1 MKKHNLR
8 GAVVAGAAAAAL
20 LLTSCGF
27 GGGSNSGAASG
38 SAGAAAGAV
47 TTLDMMVPSYSDG
60 TKALWEKVI
69 KDFEAANTDV
79 KVNLEMQSW
88 ENIEGVLKT
97 KIQGNKAPDI
107 YNGGAFAEFAA
118 EGLLAPVTDV
128 ASEATI
134 ADFQPSFADNEK
146 VDGTQYG
153 LPLIASARAL
163 FYNKALMKEAGV
175 AEVPKT
181 WDELYNAAKAVSEKT
196 KSAGYGMPLGNEE
209 AQGESL
215 IWFAGNGGNF
225 GNATAIEVNTPVN
238 LEAADF
244 MQKMI
249 KDGVT
254 QKDPG
259 ATQRTPMLNT
269 FIQGKI
275 GFAYALPQTVGQIK
289 KENPSLEYGIAPVAT
304 KSGTPA
310 TLGVAD
316 RLMSFKND
324 GSKAA
329 AVKKFMDYFF
339 SADVYSNWVSTEGF
353 LPTTKSGSEKMA
365 GDETLKPFLEMLPN
379 AVFYPTTNPAWNA
392 TDGAFKSLMG
402 QIATGKSATDVL
414 KEIQAKADAAK

>member
-1 MKKHNLR
+1 MKKRTLR
-8 GAVVAGAAAAAL
+8 GTFVAGAAAAAL

-27 GGGSNSGAASG
+27 GGGNTDGGGGESGAPG
-38 SAGAAAGAV
+38 SV
-47 TTLDMMVPSYSDG
+47 TTLDMLVPSYSTG
-60 TKALWEKVI
+60 TKALWEGVI
-69 KDFEAANTDV
+69 KDFEAANSDV
-79 KVNLEMQSW
+79 KVNLEIQSW

-118 EGLLAPVTDV
+118 EGLLAPATDI
-128 ASEATI
+128 ASEATV

-146 VDGTQYG
+146 LEGTQYG

-163 FYNKALMKEAGV
+163 FYNKTLMEEAGV
-175 AEVPKT
+175 SSVPKT
-181 WDELYNAAKAVSEKT
+181 WDELHDAAQAVSEKT
-196 KSAGYGMPLGNEE
+196 KSDGYGMPLGSEE
-209 AQGESL
+209 AQGESM

-225 GNATAIEVNTPVN
+225 GDATNIAVDTPANV
-238 LEAADF
+238 EATEF

-249 KDGVT
+249 TDGAT
-254 QKDPG
+254 QKNPG

-269 FIQGKI
+269 FIQGKL
-275 GFAYALPQTVGQIK
+275 GFAYGLPQTVGQID
-289 KENPSLEYGIAPVAT
+289 KENPDLEYGIAPVAT
-304 KSGTPA
+304 KSGAPA

-339 SADVYSNWVSTEGF
+339 SADVYSNWVTTEGF
-353 LPTTKSGSEKMA
+353 LPTTKSGSEKLA
-365 GDETLKPFLEMLPN
+365 GDATLKPFLDMLPN

-402 QIATGKSATDVL
+402 QIDTGKSASDVL
-414 KEIQAKADAAK
+414 KEIQAKADAAS

>member
-1 MKKHNLR
+1 MKKLNLR
-8 GAVVAGAAAAAL
+8 GVAVAGVATAAL

-27 GGGSNSGAASG
+27 GGASSTSSSEPGASG
-38 SAGAAAGAV
+38 TV
-47 TTLDMMVPSYSDG
+47 TTLTMLAPTYSDG
-60 TKALWEKVI
+60 TKALWTKVI
-69 KDFEAANTDV
+69 KDFEAANPDV
-79 KVNLEMQSW
+79 KVNLETQSW
-88 ENIEGVLKT
+88 ENVESVLKT

-118 EGLLAPVTDV
+118 EGLLAPTSDV

-134 ADFQPSFADNEK
+134 ADFQASFAENEK

-163 FYNKALMKEAGV
+163 FYNKSLMEEAGV
-175 AEVPKT
+175 ASVPTT
-181 WDELYNAAKAVSEKT
+181 WDELHSAAKAVSEKT
-196 KSAGYGMPLGNEE
+196 KADGYGMPLGNEE

-225 GNATAIEVNTPVN
+225 GDGTNIAVDTPANV
-238 LEAADF
+238 EAAEF
-244 MQKMI
+244 MKKMI
-249 KDGVT
+249 DDGVT
-254 QKDPG
+254 QKDAG

-269 FIQGKI
+269 FIQGKL

-289 KENPSLEYGIAPVAT
+289 KENPKLKYGIAPVPT
-304 KSGTPA
+304 KTGTPA

-324 GSKAA
+324 GSKTA

-339 SADVYSNWVSTEGF
+339 SADVYTNWVSTEGF
-353 LPTTKSGSEKMA
+353 LPTTKSGSEKLA
-365 GDETLKPFLEMLPN
+365 SDETLKPFLDMLPN
-379 AVFYPTTNPAWNA
+379 AVFYPTTNAAWNA

-402 QIATGKSATDVL
+402 QIATGKSAADVL

>member
-1 MKKHNLR
+1 MKKLNLR
-8 GAVVAGAAAAAL
+8 GVAVAGVAAAAL

-27 GGGSNSGAASG
+27 GGASSTSSSEPGASG
-38 SAGAAAGAV
+38 TV
-47 TTLDMMVPSYSDG
+47 TTLTMLAPTYSDG
-60 TKALWEKVI
+60 TKALWTKVI
-69 KDFEAANTDV
+69 KDFEAANPDV
-79 KVNLEMQSW
+79 KVNLETQSW
-88 ENIEGVLKT
+88 ENVEGVLKT

-118 EGLLAPVTDV
+118 EGLLAPTSDV

-134 ADFQPSFADNEK
+134 ADFQASFAENEK

-163 FYNKALMKEAGV
+163 FYNKSLMEEAGV
-175 AEVPKT
+175 ASVPTT
-181 WDELYNAAKAVSEKT
+181 WDELYSAAKAVSEKT
-196 KSAGYGMPLGNEE
+196 KADGYGMPLGNEE

-225 GNATAIEVNTPVN
+225 GDGTNIAVDTPANV
-238 LEAADF
+238 EAAEF
-244 MQKMI
+244 MKKMI
-249 KDGVT
+249 DDGVT
-254 QKDPG
+254 QKDAG

-269 FIQGKI
+269 FIQGKL

-289 KENPSLEYGIAPVAT
+289 KENPKLKYGIAPVPT
-304 KSGTPA
+304 KTGTPA

-324 GSKAA
+324 GSKTA

-339 SADVYSNWVSTEGF
+339 SADVYTNWVSTEGF
-353 LPTTKSGSEKMA
+353 LPTTKSGSEKLA
-365 GDETLKPFLEMLPN
+365 SDETLKPFLDMLPN
-379 AVFYPTTNPAWNA
+379 AVFYPTTNAAWNA

-402 QIATGKSATDVL
+402 QIATGKSAADVL

>member
-1 MKKHNLR
+1 MKKLNLR
-8 GAVVAGAAAAAL
+8 GVAVAGVAAAAL

-27 GGGSNSGAASG
+27 GGASSTSSSEPGASG
-38 SAGAAAGAV
+38 TV
-47 TTLDMMVPSYSDG
+47 TTLTMLAPTYSDG
-60 TKALWEKVI
+60 TKALWTKVI
-69 KDFEAANTDV
+69 KDFEAANPDV
-79 KVNLEMQSW
+79 KVNLETQSW
-88 ENIEGVLKT
+88 ENVEGVLKT

-118 EGLLAPVTDV
+118 EGLLAPTSDV

-134 ADFQPSFADNEK
+134 ADFQESFAENEK

-163 FYNKALMKEAGV
+163 FYNKSLMEEAGV
-175 AEVPKT
+175 ASVPTT
-181 WDELYNAAKAVSEKT
+181 WDELYSAAKAVSEKT
-196 KSAGYGMPLGNEE
+196 KADGYGMPLGNEE

-225 GNATAIEVNTPVN
+225 GDGSNIAVDTPANV
-238 LEAADF
+238 EAAEF
-244 MQKMI
+244 MKKMI
-249 KDGVT
+249 DDGVT
-254 QKDPG
+254 QKDAG

-269 FIQGKI
+269 FIQGKL

-289 KENPSLEYGIAPVAT
+289 KENPKLKYGIAPVPT
-304 KSGTPA
+304 KTGTPA

-324 GSKAA
+324 GSKTA

-339 SADVYSNWVSTEGF
+339 SADVYTNWVSTEGF
-353 LPTTKSGSEKMA
+353 LPTTKSGSEKLA
-365 GDETLKPFLEMLPN
+365 SDETLKPFLDMLPN
-379 AVFYPTTNPAWNA
+379 AVFYPTTNAAWNA

-402 QIATGKSATDVL
+402 QIATGKSAADVL